1 MSIQHYL
8 AARLQEMTI
17 TFDKAT
23 YINLLADFV
32 PQVIN
37 SETEY
42 DRALLIAERLV
53 ANRNLSNEESQ
64 FLSLIVTLIED
75 YESKHYP
82 MGEVSPHAVLL
93 HLMEYSGTCED
104 DLVGSISS
112 HEIVAEIVS
121 GNRSINQVEAKAL
134 GAYFQVSASLFK

>member
-1 MSIQHYL
+1 
-8 AARLQEMTI
+8 MTI
-17 TFDKAT
+17 TFDRET

-37 SETEY
+37 SEAEY
-42 DRALLIAERLV
+42 DRALSIAERLV

-82 MGEVSPHAVLL
+82 MGDVSPHAVLL
-93 HLMEYSGTCED
+93 HLMEYSGTCEN
-104 DLVGSISS
+104 DLVGSIGPR
-112 HEIVAEIVS
+112 EIVAEIVS

-134 GAYFQVSASLFK
+134 GEYFQVSANLFV